1 MLTTSKTLKVVGG
14 AALVAGAFTAF
25 SRLRYRRSAAATLA
39 EYTVLPTK
47 ALKSRIPVTDWIARA
62 AGRPEPHRA
71 LSFPPYRSLTM

>member
-1 MLTTSKTLKVVGG
+1 MSTTSKALKVIGG

-47 ALKSRIPVTDWIARA
+47 ALKSRMPVTDWIARA
-62 AGRPEPHRA
+62 AGRP
-71 LSFPPYRSLTM
+71 